1 MYDLVTTTL
10 LVLLLTPGI
19 LVTLPPG
26 GSILTVA
33 IVHAIVFY
41 VVQTFLTRFVPWW
54 GIWIA
59 AAVVIAGRVWASRT
73 PTPTF

>member
-1 MYDLVTTTL
+1 MYDLLTSTL

-41 VVQTFLTRFVPWW
+41 VIQSFLARLVPWW
-54 GIWIA
+54 GVWIA
-59 AAVVIAGRVWASRT
+59 VAVVVGARFFM
-73 PTPTF
+73 PTTTSTF

>member
-1 MYDLVTTTL
+1 MYDLLTSTL

-41 VVQTFLTRFVPWW
+41 VIQTFLTRFVPWW
-54 GIWIA
+54 GVWIA
-59 AAVVIAGRVWASRT
+59 VAVVVGARFFM
-73 PTPTF
+73 PTTTSTF

>member
-1 MYDLVTTTL
+1 MYDLLTSTL

-41 VVQTFLTRFVPWW
+41 VIQTFLARLVPWW
-54 GIWIA
+54 GVWIA
-59 AAVVIAGRVWASRT
+59 VAVVVGARFFM
-73 PTPTF
+73 PTTTSTF

>member
-1 MYDLVTTTL
+1 MYDLLTSTL

-41 VVQTFLTRFVPWW
+41 VIQTFLARLVPWW
-54 GIWIA
+54 GVWVA
-59 AAVVIAGRVWASRT
+59 VAVVVGARFFM
-73 PTPTF
+73 PTTTSTF